1 MSQNNWIIINVAVG
15 KSNITFKFA
24 ELARGHRV
32 LYLLCLTNIVI

>member
-1 MSQNNWIIINVAVG
+1 MSKNNWIINVVVG
-15 KSNITFKFA
+15 KSNVTFNVA